1 MKYLPLIGVVT
12 VAVSM
17 ATSMTQ
23 AAGFAGETTN
33 ATYVNVDV
41 SNVYY
46 PGSPH
51 TVGLAGISVEVT
63 GVDDYVDFAGLTTYG
78 SYANGVYSLNFPYTG
93 APASHSDLGVFH
105 FAEVGSSDVWF
116 GEWSN
121 DGSLGNTTRTVYYSG
136 MNADSSVPSSGTAS
150 YTVVG
155 INNYDGSA
163 GSLLNGTLSADF
175 GAATL
180 SGTLY
185 NADFSSIVN
194 LGSTTINSD
203 ASVTGSSAL
212 GLFSGT
218 LVTSGAV
225 SAQFYNGQTDLA
237 GLVDF
242 AGANYDVAFG
252 GTKN

>member
-1 MKYLPLIGVVT
+1 M
-12 VAVSM
+12 
-17 ATSMTQ
+17 
-23 AAGFAGETTN
+23 
-33 ATYVNVDV
+33 
-41 SNVYY
+41 
-46 PGSPH
+46 
-51 TVGLAGISVEVT
+51 
-63 GVDDYVDFAGLTTYG
+63 
-78 SYANGVYSLNFPYTG
+78 
-93 APASHSDLGVFH
+93 
-105 FAEVGSSDVWF
+105 
-116 GEWSN
+116 
-121 DGSLGNTTRTVYYSG
+121 
-136 MNADSSVPSSGTAS
+136 
-150 YTVVG
+150 G